1 MLWNYVLAIGVTVV
15 ASYLLGCCNTS
26 IIISKFLLKDDVR
39 NHGSGNAG
47 LTNFYRVFGAKKIL
61 YVILADMLKTVL
73 SVLLGGALL
82 GHLCDQLLL
91 GRLLGGIFCML
102 GHMYPV
108 MFRFRGG
115 KGVLAGGTMAL
126 FMGWKVA
133 LIVWGLFFLCL
144 ILSRFVSLGS
154 LAAGIAFPFAMA
166 GVYHNWLYTIL
177 GAVGGGLIIWG
188 HRENIGRLFRGE
200 ESKLKLHK

>member
-47 LTNFYRVFGAKKIL
+47 LTNFYRVFGAKKIV

>member
-1 MLWNYVLAIGVTVV
+1 
-15 ASYLLGCCNTS
+15 
-26 IIISKFLLKDDVR
+26 
-39 NHGSGNAG
+39 
-47 LTNFYRVFGAKKIL
+47 
-61 YVILADMLKTVL
+61 
-73 SVLLGGALL
+73 
-82 GHLCDQLLL
+82 
-91 GRLLGGIFCML
+91 ML

>member
-82 GHLCDQLLL
+82 GQLCDQLLL